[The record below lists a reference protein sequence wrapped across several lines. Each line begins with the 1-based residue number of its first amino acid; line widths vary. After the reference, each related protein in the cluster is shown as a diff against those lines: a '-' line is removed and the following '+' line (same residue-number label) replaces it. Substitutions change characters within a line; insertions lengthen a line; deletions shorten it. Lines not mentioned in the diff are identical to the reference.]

1 MYLHKET
8 LGCDQ
13 TIEYFSKVTV
23 LCHTGVHIITSYL
36 SFNVAS
42 WLVLLYIMLQAF
54 WFTAVPTP
62 AVSFSII
69 GMDITKQTKL
79 KSQWVYFICLQCS
92 YLTAVW
98 RPLSGCQIQLC
109 LDLPQATKSSTDH
122 KSNLISLPEGS
133 DPSWKSDCMLK
144 DKPMSYFVC
153 SNKHSG

>member
-1 MYLHKET
+1 MVTLKTDYFMYLHKET

-13 TIEYFSKVTV
+13 NIEYFSKVTV

-79 KSQWVYFICLQCS
+79 KSQWVYFHMLAVQLFDS
-92 YLTAVW
+92 SLTAFKWVPNSIMFGFASSNKILNW
-98 RPLSGCQIQLC
+98 SQI
-109 LDLPQATKSSTDH
+109 
-122 KSNLISLPEGS
+122 KSNFSSRRQWPKLEVWLHAER
-133 DPSWKSDCMLK
+133 
-144 DKPMSYFVC
+144 
-153 SNKHSG
+153 